1 MVIVVEDGLA
11 SIGLASIISDGPT
24 ERVRQFA
31 IEGCK
36 FVARWVAA
44 GFEVTR
50 VGRIVAIGAGARADV
65 TAVVVVHAED
75 ESVREG

>member
-1 MVIVVEDGLA
+1 MVIVVENGLA
-11 SIGLASIISDGPT
+11 SILASIISDGPT

-50 VGRIVAIGAGARADV
+50 VGRIVAFGAGARADV
-65 TAVVVVHAED
+65 AAVVVVHAED
-75 ESVREG
+75 ESVRKG